1 MHGFNNLGNTC
12 YFNSAIQVLLHI
24 REISSHILDNTYKGE
39 CNFTKSYEKLV
50 RLYFSTHETKVFT
63 LGPILEEF
71 IKIFPRF
78 KIGMPHDTQDTIF
91 CLIDILEKGY
101 PRIKELVY
109 GETKQI
115 TISPVSKN
123 VTKIPF
129 CVYILNVTREVKNI
143 NTMINESSKWNVIE
157 DYVDDNGKKHHVA
170 TTRNVFSKYPQIF
183 IVSFDKKS
191 YVEINEELKI
201 GDNVYELQSTII
213 HKGIQYG
220 GHYMSTKKLNKDWFI
235 QDDDNLG
242 KLHNFPKED
251 NHFVLVYNLKTPS
264 C

>member
-12 YFNSAIQVLLHI
+12 YFNSAIQVLLRI
-24 REISSHILDNTYKGE
+24 REISSHILNNTYKGE
-39 CNFTKSYEKLV
+39 CTFTKSYEKLV
-50 RLYFSTHETKVFT
+50 GIYFSTQDTKVFN
-63 LGPILEEF
+63 LGPVLIEF
-71 IKIFPRF
+71 VKLFPRF
-78 KIGMPHDTQDTIF
+78 KIGMPHDTQDAIF
-91 CLIDILEKGY
+91 CLIDTLERSY
-101 PRIKELVY
+101 PHIKDLVY

-123 VTKIPF
+123 VSKIPF
-129 CVYILNVTREVKNI
+129 CVYILNVKQGVKNI
-143 NTMINESSKWNVIE
+143 NTMLNESSKWNVIE

-170 TTRNVFSKYPQIF
+170 TTRNIFSKYPQIF
-183 IVSFDKKS
+183 IISFDKKS
-191 YVEINEELKI
+191 YVQIDEELQL
-201 GDNVYELQSTII
+201 DNNIYELQSTII

-220 GHYMSTKKLNKDWFI
+220 GHYMSTLKINNEWLI

-242 KLHNFPKED
+242 KLNQFPRED